1 MGRRIG
7 VTSRMMDWVSRK
19 QPRNSNSRFIASS
32 MAKRLLKML
41 MTALEIMVGIFSVVI
56 NQAKG

>member
-1 MGRRIG
+1 
-7 VTSRMMDWVSRK
+7 MDWVSRK